1 MEFLKQQN
9 SNEMYNNILN
19 YSIQKH
25 DFFSREINDLITP
38 TEFNV
43 KFIEKISLCK
53 YIFNWITLYYKM
65 GNKLSYKSRAKKGFL
80 LILSRPTYFDI

>member
-1 MEFLKQQN
+1 MEFFKQQN

-19 YSIQKH
+19 NSIQKH
-25 DFFSREINDLITP
+25 DYFSREINDLITP

-53 YIFNWITLYYKM
+53 YIFNWVFISSKYNNFIEQMSYSKIRFIT
-65 GNKLSYKSRAKKGFL
+65 NKAQIFRTHK
-80 LILSRPTYFDI
+80 